1 MMPTTKFVRRAVVV
15 AFLAVVFGAL
25 GGWFAGRDPNEMLGI
40 LGAIVAAMG
49 VGEAS
54 NVGKRAT
61 TKTELMK

>member
-1 MMPTTKFVRRAVVV
+1 MKTTDLVRRATIV
-15 AFLAVVFGAL
+15 AFLAVVLVAL
-25 GGWFAGRDPNEMLGI
+25 GGWLAGRDPGALLGI
-40 LGAIVAAMG
+40 LSAVVAAMG

>member
-1 MMPTTKFVRRAVVV
+1 MGTTNMIRRATIV

-25 GGWFAGRDPNEMLGI
+25 GGWFAGRDPGPLLGI
-40 LGAIVAAMG
+40 LGAVVAAMG